1 MTQCGGKI
9 LMSVDSGESERR
21 EVRDNEY
28 GQTTFKNFCLKGKE
42 GNGKVTGGKS
52 EVSGSF
58 CFVLFFKMG

>member
-9 LMSVDSGESERR
+9 LISVDSRESERR
-21 EVRDNEY
+21 EVRDSGY

-42 GNGKVTGGKS
+42 GNEKVTGGKS

-58 CFVLFFKMG
+58 LFFFFKMG